1 MARHLYACAIRW
13 SDMDIYGVVNNVA
26 FLRYLEESR
35 IDFLF
40 RAAADEGGS
49 CFEDGAVVVRHE
61 IDYRRQL
68 VHRHHPVDIEIW
80 VSQLQSATVTMDYR
94 VMDSDTVYAVASTVM
109 APFDYGSG
117 RPRRLT
123 EAESDFFEK
132 YLEAPVPS
140 SASLR

>member
-1 MARHLYACAIRW
+1 MARHLYACPIRW
-13 SDMDIYGVVNNVA
+13 SDMDIYGVVNNVG
-26 FLRYLEESR
+26 FLRYLEEAR

-68 VHRHHPVDIEIW
+68 VHRHHPVDVEIW

-94 VMDSDTVYAVASTVM
+94 ILDGGTVYAVASTVM
-109 APFDYGSG
+109 APFDYGLG

-123 EAESDFFEK
+123 DAESAFFEK
-132 YLEAPVPS
+132 YVEPS
-140 SASLR
+140 VSSPTPHW